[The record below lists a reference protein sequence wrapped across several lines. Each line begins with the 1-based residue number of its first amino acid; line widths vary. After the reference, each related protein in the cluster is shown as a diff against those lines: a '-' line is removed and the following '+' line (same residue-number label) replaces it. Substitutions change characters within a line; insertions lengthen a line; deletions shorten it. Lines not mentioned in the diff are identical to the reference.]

1 MKISLLQ
8 MLLSRIISYYFLLAT
23 FNVENLCCPT
33 DDSPAL
39 RRLCLGLSQARMA
52 EWEGLGVSGPTPWSL
67 IGPRWMF
74 REREILKPFE
84 MASRL
89 CYRRMEGE
97 TPARG
102 RIKALR
108 GMRSAQWSL
117 SPASVE
123 DPAFQPG
130 AASTVQLEEAGIK
143 NQGIK
148 TTEPESPRWFGT
160 AVTKH
165 VATRLARLLVLER
178 QNGCHGTHD
187 MAAGSEPDAGSR
199 TSPDRKNGRGP
210 APQMGPR

>member
-1 MKISLLQ
+1 MKIPLLQ
-8 MLLSRIISYYFLLAT
+8 ILLSVIITNCFLAT

-52 EWEGLGVSGPTPWSL
+52 EREGLGVSGPTPWFLFGS
-67 IGPRWMF
+67 RWMF

-84 MASRL
+84 TASRL

-97 TPARG
+97 TPARS

-123 DPAFQPG
+123 DPAFQTG
-130 AASTVQLEEAGIK
+130 AGSTVQLEQAGIK
-143 NQGIK
+143 SQGIK
-148 TTEPESPRWFGT
+148 TTEPESPR
-160 AVTKH
+160 
-165 VATRLARLLVLER
+165 
-178 QNGCHGTHD
+178 
-187 MAAGSEPDAGSR
+187 
-199 TSPDRKNGRGP
+199 
-210 APQMGPR
+210 